1 MMNVL
6 LQGKD
11 FYLEHR
17 DVCRIAFAASGVV
30 LSQLVLVVWMLRR
43 MGELSHMRERMSRLA
58 DGLALLADT
67 TESGLSTLLREVQ
80 ASRKATRATSRAT
93 VAKRVAAA
101 VRKGDDIVDVAMSEA
116 LSESEIRLHLQLA
129 EAAMRGAAGGQ
140 RPAAQQP

>member
-6 LQGKD
+6 LQAKD
-11 FYLEHR
+11 FYWEHR
-17 DVCRIAFAASGVV
+17 DACRIAFAASGVV
-30 LSQLVLVVWMLRR
+30 LSQLVLVIWMLRR

-80 ASRKATRATSRAT
+80 ASRKATRPTSRAT
-93 VAKRVAAA
+93 VSKRVAAA
-101 VRKGDDIVDVAMSEA
+101 VRKGEDIVDVAMSEA

-129 EAAMRGAAGGQ
+129 EAAMRGGAGGH
-140 RPAAQQP
+140 P